1 MTTNQILILIL
12 MPLVS
17 GAIGW
22 FTNLLA
28 VKMLLRPRQPIFV
41 LGLRIQGLLPRR
53 QPELAERISEAISKQ
68 FFTEDDIV
76 QLLKRVD
83 PVDALRN
90 LIVSKWD
97 DKIGEILETMPFIQ
111 MFLSPDKLLE
121 IRDRIAAAVSGESE
135 AFIRFLGHSLEGKL
149 DLKETI
155 RVKILAFDLE
165 KLDGI
170 IHDIA
175 RREFREI
182 EFFGGLVGFLI
193 GLAQAVIVIWV
204 LPQ

>member
-1 MTTNQILILIL
+1 MTTNEILILVF

-53 QPELAERISEAISKQ
+53 QVELAERISEAISKQ
-68 FFTEDDIV
+68 FITEEDIV
-76 QLLKRVD
+76 QLLKKVD
-83 PVDALRN
+83 PVEALRH
-90 LIVSKWD
+90 LIITKWD

-111 MFLSPDKLLE
+111 MFLSPEKMIE
-121 IRDRIAAAVSGESE
+121 IRDRIAVAFSGESD

-155 RVKILAFDLE
+155 RQKILAFDLD
-165 KLDGI
+165 KLDRI

-182 EFFGGLVGFLI
+182 EFLGGVVGFLI
-193 GLAQAVIVIWV
+193 GLVQAVLVIWV
-204 LPQ
+204 LPR